1 MEHIVNNPALDHLD
15 VAILCWAAENSP
27 FLKESLIERFA
38 NAKAGDVSVA
48 TELVFGGALKSLT
61 EQFYLSKEVD
71 SDGISHYSY
80 IPPPEDANI
89 PPLFKEFCHNYAA
102 AGGKVQSIPFC
113 WGRMKKHKGYKSY
126 IKLLDTALEAQ
137 VADRENKRSKGK
149 FVPELRNL
157 STWINQRGW
166 EDLVSSDV
174 TEANSWNDKA
184 QMQAYRSWTDGK
196 YGPTA
201 KLLLLE
207 AQYMS
212 FFNGTNSFSKIKML
226 ISERDR
232 KFIFEHAHTSFYN
245 GMTAGISCYDFLVK
259 LYQNKAG

>member
-1 MEHIVNNPALDHLD
+1 MEHIVNNPALNHIH
-15 VAILCWAAENSP
+15 VSILCWAAENSP
-27 FLKESLIERFA
+27 FTYQSLCDRFPYLEEI
-38 NAKAGDVSVA
+38 GDHPG
-48 TELVFGGALKSLT
+48 VFGIAAHLQSLT
-61 EQFYLSKEVD
+61 ERFYLSKEID
-71 SDGISHYSY
+71 QDNTPQFSY
-80 IPPPEDANI
+80 IPPPEDASI

-126 IKLLDTALEAQ
+126 LKLLDPALDAQ

-149 FVPELRNL
+149 FVPEFRNL

-212 FFNGTNSFSKIKML
+212 FFSGTNAFSGIKML
-226 ISERDR
+226 LSDRDR
-232 KFIFEHAHTSFYN
+232 KYIFEHAHTSFYN
-245 GMTAGISCYDFLVK
+245 GMTAGLSCYDFLVK
-259 LYQNKAG
+259 LYKAKSG